1 MFLKVGQRRDF
12 FVKKWFQARII
23 CYYLLILVASGS
35 ALSYVIYRRAVA
47 TLRTCLFRGHASECS
62 SWELLRAEVIRTNVT
77 ATIVIIALAILA
89 VLLISWAVSRA
100 ARAVQANVRSTIAGR
115 PPGFWTR
122 PPRPHE
128 FRILQD
134 KLAAG
139 LGGHQARVD
148 ELRRSC
154 GELRAGIREARAALE
169 QGQPG
174 LAAGKQ
180 RELHAGFEQLK
191 NLYRNFRVE

>member
-1 MFLKVGQRRDF
+1 MFLKNGQRRDF

-35 ALSYVIYRRAVA
+35 ALSYVVYRRAVA
-47 TLRTCLFRGHASECS
+47 TLRTCLFRGHATECN

-100 ARAVQANVRSTIAGR
+100 TRAVQTNIRSTIAGR
-115 PPGFWTR
+115 PPGSWSR

-128 FRILQD
+128 FRILQE
-134 KLAAG
+134 KLATG
-139 LGGHQARVD
+139 LAGHQAQVD

-154 GELRAGIREARAALE
+154 AALRASIREARASLE
-169 QGQPG
+169 RQQPE

-180 RELHAGFEQLK
+180 RMLHAGFENLK